1 MKKIAAAVLISLL
14 SVAAAFSQGFD
25 VKAQGNQTFSFKDDQ
40 GRNQA
45 TFHSVT
51 PLDEVDGLSTD
62 ISGKVSFNIS
72 NVDSTLKGEITITT
86 QSLKTGIKMRDKD
99 LKESKW
105 LDAEKYPNISY
116 KIKKVT
122 KLEKLAPNKLKVDVI
137 GDFTLHGVTKE
148 VPVEATLTYLDQ
160 SQQTL
165 QREPGDL
172 LGVTA
177 KFSITLSKYGV
188 QNMVLGSRVSD
199 HIDIGVNIVG
209 TNKF

>member
-1 MKKIAAAVLISLL
+1 MNKIAAAVLITIL

-25 VKAQGNQTFSFKDDQ
+25 VKAKGNQTFSFKDDQ

-62 ISGKVSFNIS
+62 ISGMVSFNVEH
-72 NVDSTLKGEITITT
+72 VDSTLQGEITITT

-105 LDAEKYPNISY
+105 LDAETYPKISY

-122 KLEKLAPNKLKVDVI
+122 KVEKIAPNKLKVDVI
-137 GDFTLHGVTKE
+137 GDFTLHGKTNE
-148 VPVEATLTYLDQ
+148 VPVEATMTYLDQ
-160 SQQTL
+160 NEQTL

-172 LGVTA
+172 LGITA